1 MFTEKR
7 PDCLYGL
14 NIIQS
19 GQSAPWAELVYFKK
33 MSFLIQK
40 SRGTIAQVRARAE
53 NRTEILRVIRIFCAR
68 AQRARTCVSSRN
80 ILFGLCKKFEF
91 RLSAI
96 YSTVADLSKLLLL
109 ARIDLKLRFLHA
121 TLQSLARTPY
131 HSRVAVGGR
140 HCCSP
145 SREQPFLGRESG
157 LCCCLGRGDV

>member
-53 NRTEILRVIRIFCAR
+53 NRAEILRVIRIFCAR
-68 AQRARTCVSSRN
+68 AARAYLRVIAQHFIRSLQKIWIQTFSYLQHCSWSIQAFASCEN
-80 ILFGLCKKFEF
+80 WSQASLLACDASIACKNALPFACCSW
-91 RLSAI
+91 RAS
-96 YSTVADLSKLLLL
+96 LLL
-109 ARIDLKLRFLHA
+109 AVQRA
-121 TLQSLARTPY
+121 TIF
-131 HSRVAVGGR
+131 G
-140 HCCSP
+140 
-145 SREQPFLGRESG
+145 
-157 LCCCLGRGDV
+157 